1 MIHSVSSIKKHP
13 KLKDFCWIEIK
24 RQEPEID
31 NNKIY
36 IQKVMGSYESVKWFR
51 NNAVIK
57 MYREKQLSK

>member
-1 MIHSVSSIKKHP
+1 MIYEVSPVKKHP
-13 KLKDFCWIEIK
+13 KLKDFCWIELK
-24 RQEPEID
+24 RQEPEV
-31 NNKIY
+31 NNNQVY

>member
-1 MIHSVSSIKKHP
+1 MIYSVSSIKKHP

-36 IQKVMGSYESVKWFR
+36 IQKVMGSKGSVEWFR
-51 NNAVIK
+51 QNIL
-57 MYREKQLSK
+57 KQIEAQNTR